1 MRVSPSLASN
11 MGSKMASNMGSDME
25 NNPHGYDAQSWI

>member
-11 MGSKMASNMGSDME
+11 MGSNMVSNME

>member
-1 MRVSPSLASN
+1 MRVSPSLASI
-11 MGSKMASNMGSDME
+11 MGSNMVSNME